1 MSINAIDPTSNR
13 IKTTVTDRYRSDGAN
28 TNNFGNVFKSIFE
41 PEQNE
46 RNKLRVAERLQER
59 DYMLKAAKS
68 DPEEAEKLAFGY
80 AHNSL
85 AHALLDVSDRP
96 NIRYSATGELV
107 TPKTEAYFAKISRA
121 MQERC
126 MHLYNSE
133 KNKGTPPVEILEKI
147 FEFHDSMPLAFKNM
161 LAI

>member
-1 MSINAIDPTSNR
+1 MNINATDPTSNTT
-13 IKTTVTDRYRSDGAN
+13 KTSLTDRYRSDGDN
-28 TNNFGNVFKSIFE
+28 TSNFGNIIKSTFE
-41 PEQNE
+41 QEQIE
-46 RNKLRVAERLQER
+46 QKKLRVTERLQER

-107 TPKTEAYFAKISRA
+107 TPKTEAYFAKISQA

-126 MHLYNSE
+126 THLYNSE
-133 KNKGTPPVEILEKI
+133 KNKGTTPVEILEKI
-147 FEFHDSMPLAFKNM
+147 FEFQDSMPLAFKNM
-161 LAI
+161 LAL

>member
-1 MSINAIDPTSNR
+1 MNINVTGPTSN
-13 IKTTVTDRYRSDGAN
+13 ITKTPLTDRYRSDHTS
-28 TNNFGNVFKSIFE
+28 TNDFENVYKSTLE
-41 PEQNE
+41 PKKNE
-46 RNKLRVAERLQER
+46 NSQLRVAERLKER

-107 TPKTEAYFAKISRA
+107 TPETEAYFAKISQA
-121 MQERC
+121 MQEQC
-126 MHLYNSE
+126 SYLYNSE
-133 KNKGTPPVEILEKI
+133 KSKGTPAEQILEKI

-161 LAI
+161 LAL